1 MADDT
6 AFRSLP
12 LGVEVLD
19 QLLKV
24 FDGLLCLVNLVLGFL
39 LGPFSIPT
47 LLSYQSDQFPLVLV
61 DNELLILSSLHGLS
75 PHDFQISVSRKKYGT
90 TRLARIVVMIDL
102 VIRLDK
108 REKDVSTGY
117 GKHLVAVLGEFDVK
131 AESAFA
137 EEICLRNA
145 CSDDGGEVDLHIND
159 WGRVPGWSDQ
169 CGACASVGFGQFEL
183 ATDVMDLVLPQ

>member
-6 AFRSLP
+6 AFRSLL

-24 FDGLLCLVNLVLGFL
+24 FDGLLCFVNLVLGFL
-39 LGPFSIPT
+39 
-47 LLSYQSDQFPLVLV
+47 

-75 PHDFQISVSRKKYGT
+75 PHDFQISVSRKKYRT
-90 TRLARIVVMIDL
+90 TQLAHIVVMIDL
-102 VIRLDK
+102 VIRLNK
-108 REKDVSTGY
+108 REKDMSTGY
-117 GKHLVAVLGEFDVK
+117 GKHLLAVLGEFDVK

-137 EEICLRNA
+137 EEIRLSNA

-159 WGRVPGWSDQ
+159 WGRVPGWSD
-169 CGACASVGFGQFEL
+169 
-183 ATDVMDLVLPQ
+183 